1 MIKTISPGNISR
13 IHACLLDVY
22 GETTANKILPAL
34 VKSIKIAAERITA
47 LPEPTPL
54 NQNDTI
60 IITYADQFRRSGQPP
75 LETLGEVS
83 DIILEKAV
91 SSIHLLPFYPFT
103 SDDGFSVSDYRRVNP
118 DYGDWCDITRLG
130 KKYRLMF
137 DGVINHTSV
146 QHPWFQKFLAG
157 EQPYDEY
164 YVTAHPDED
173 LSMVVRPRALPLLTP
188 FETALGIRHVWTTF
202 SADQVDLN
210 YANPQVLLEMVDLLL
225 FYIGYGAQFIRL
237 DAIAYLWKKPGT
249 TCIHLPQTHR
259 IIQLFRAVLD
269 AIAPYVYLIT
279 ETNVPHQENVSYFG
293 DGSNEAQ
300 MVYNF
305 ALPPLVLHA
314 VQTGNTRHLTN
325 WARQLTLPT
334 NDVAFLNFLASH
346 DGIGLNPVRGILPKN
361 EITKLVRLVHNLG
374 GHIGQK
380 NNPDGSLSPY
390 ELNINY
396 FDAVGDPENKIS
408 EVDHIARF
416 MLTQSVL
423 LTMAGIPGIYI
434 HSLIGSR
441 GWTEG
446 VKLTGRNR
454 AINRQKLDADTVL
467 KELQDVNGR
476 RHKIWSQFRHLLSTR
491 QKHPAFHPFSRQEI
505 LPLDDRIFAV
515 LRCPN
520 NENANILCLH
530 NFSPSDVLVPLPGG
544 NWINILQ
551 SSQREVN
558 SFISLKPY
566 DFQWLKHTG

>member
-1 MIKTISPGNISR
+1 MNKAISPENISR

-22 GETTANKILPAL
+22 GETTANNILPAI
-34 VKSIKIAAERITA
+34 VKSINLAAERIAA
-47 LPEPTPL
+47 LPEPAPVD
-54 NQNDTI
+54 QNDTI

-75 LETLGEVS
+75 LETLDEVAS
-83 DIILEKAV
+83 IILEEAV

-146 QHPWFQKFLAG
+146 QHPWFQKFLAS

-188 FETALGIRHVWTTF
+188 FETAQGMRHVWTTF

-210 YANPQVLLEMVDLLL
+210 YANPKVLLEIVDLLL
-225 FYIGYGAQFIRL
+225 FYVGYGAQFIRL
-237 DAIAYLWKKPGT
+237 DAIAYLWKKAGT
-249 TCIHLPQTHR
+249 PCIHLPQTHS
-259 IIQLFRAVLD
+259 IIKLFRAVLD
-269 AIAPYVYLIT
+269 ATAPYVYIIT
-279 ETNVPHQENVSYFG
+279 ETNVPHQENISYFG
-293 DGSNEAQ
+293 DGSNEAH

-314 VQTGNTRHLTN
+314 VQTGNTRYLTN
-325 WARQLTLPT
+325 WASQLTLPSAE
-334 NDVAFLNFLASH
+334 VAFFNFLASH
-346 DGIGLNPVRGILPKN
+346 DGIGLNPVRGILPEN
-361 EITKLVRLVHNLG
+361 QINQLVRLVNKLG

-380 NNPDGSLSPY
+380 KNPDGSLSPY

-396 FDAVGDPENKIS
+396 FDAVGDPDNIIS
-408 EVDHIARF
+408 QETHIARF

-441 GWTEG
+441 GWSQG
-446 VKLTGRNR
+446 VELTGRNR
-454 AINRQKLDADTVL
+454 AINRQKLDADTIL
-467 KELQDVNGR
+467 KELQDVNAR
-476 RHKIWSQFRHLLSTR
+476 RHKIWSHFRHLLQIRKMHS
-491 QKHPAFHPFSRQEI
+491 AFHPFSPQEI
-505 LPLDDRIFAV
+505 LPLDDRIFAI
-515 LRCPN
+515 LRYPKK
-520 NENANILCLH
+520 ENTNILCLH
-530 NFSPSDVLVPLPGG
+530 NFSPSEVLVPLPAG
-544 NWINILQ
+544 NWKDLLQ
-551 SSQREVN
+551 SDQSEVN
-558 SFISLKPY
+558 SAVTLKPY